1 MKDKVRKVEEKIV
14 EISLKGKLCRKGEVK
29 EYQRRIKENS
39 RRAQVAKSV
48 S

>member
-14 EISLKGKLCRKGEVK
+14 EISLKGKSYRKREVK

-39 RRAQVAKSV
+39 RAE
-48 S
+48 